1 MEVLGNFSILIPNKN
16 IDMQSWSVISCDQHA
31 LDIDYWMKLYKRV
44 GKKPSTINLIL
55 PEAFL
60 QTTSLN
66 ESLRKIIE
74 TMKSYLDSG
83 IFREI
88 KDNYIL
94 IRRDTCLGHSRLGL
108 VAPVDLES
116 IKLTEDVVRDRI
128 PPRLKIRRGAPIELP
143 HIILLIDDRKK
154 EILEPLWEKRDS
166 FEKLY
171 DFDLNMNG
179 GHIVGYKVDAG
190 IVHAVL
196 DKYVEN
202 TVKTLYGKES
212 NFVFAVGDGNHSLAT
227 AQAYWNEIKETLT
240 EEERK
245 IHPARYALCEIENL
259 HSDGILFEPIHRF
272 VFNADSNFVNY
283 LKDNLTG
290 IAKVRVFSKDG
301 EADIC
306 VDGNSAKA
314 IADIQSVIDKYLK
327 ENKEC
332 SVDYVHGEESLKW
345 VANANKGIAILMPKL
360 AKEDLFG
367 YVLENGTLCRKS
379 FSMGEADEK
388 RFYLEAKKI

>member
-1 MEVLGNFSILIPNKN
+1 MTK
-16 IDMQSWSVISCDQHA
+16 WSVVSCDQYTSEP
-31 LDIDYWMKLYKRV
+31 DYWSKLESIVKDA
-44 GKKPSTINLIL
+44 PSTLRLIYPEVYLSEAEPEKRIAKIN
-55 PEAFL
+55 
-60 QTTSLN
+60 
-66 ESLRKIIE
+66 K

-83 IFREI
+83 VFREI
-88 KDNYIL
+88 KDSYIL
-94 IRRDTCLGHSRLGL
+94 IKRDTCLGHSRLGL
-108 VAPVDLES
+108 VAPVDLEDYSFVQPCSS
-116 IKLTEDVVRDRI
+116 IIRSTEDVVRDRI

-190 IVHAVL
+190 IVHAAL

-290 IAKVRVFSKDG
+290 SAKVRVFSKDG

-345 VANANKGIAILMPKL
+345 VANANNGIAILMPKL